1 MTIKKNDYKHMKQ
14 DNEIDQIFRD
24 ASNVNLNEEIP
35 SVFISDLNSRLDAL
49 EKKRKRPVAF
59 WWLVGVFSLSIIIW
73 GATLLFN
80 STNKTISAKT
90 ENVEEIKSTK
100 SKRTT
105 KSFTNQTKSKIANAK
120 YYSIENNVENSLSY
134 SSQVK
139 NKRGAEEK
147 KNGSNGLN
155 KNDLAQ
161 IFIKTQS
168 NIGSE
173 QTSSIQS
180 SEKAAIELNN
190 ELSKSNAD
198 IEMKN
203 VEPIIEKEIVQ
214 AIDSTKVLDSIQK
227 NQTVEKIALA
237 KDKKKLSI
245 TKEIGFFTG
254 VSGII
259 SSFEIPSELE
269 NSITNTIAE
278 YRETR
283 EREEIATTSWD
294 FSLRMK
300 WVIKNF
306 SIQSGVDYFQWGE
319 EIRYSYNSI
328 SGINRY
334 GYLSIPLNLGYA
346 KTWNKFGVNP
356 FGGIMF
362 GYGINRLGNYLQ
374 PDLNSIAQV
383 ESKKYLTNYQ
393 IGCEISF
400 LSDSQF
406 KFSLVPIY
414 KASFKEVVST
424 DVIRNRY
431 KSIGLQLGISYK
443 F

>member
-1 MTIKKNDYKHMKQ
+1 MNFIGDCILSLKNDYKHMKQ

-35 SVFISDLNSRLDAL
+35 SVFLSDLNSRLDAL
-49 EKKRKRPVAF
+49 EKKRKRPLAF
-59 WWLVGVFSLSIIIW
+59 WWLVGVFSLSIFTL

-90 ENVEEIKSTK
+90 ENVEGIKSTK
-100 SKRTT
+100 SKGTT
-105 KSFTNQTKSKIANAK
+105 KSATNQTKSEIANAD
-120 YYSIENNVENSLSY
+120 NVENSLSY
-134 SSQVK
+134 TSQVK

-161 IFIKTQS
+161 IVIKTQS
-168 NIGSE
+168 NLGSE

-180 SEKAAIELNN
+180 SEKDPIELAN

-203 VEPIIEKEIVQ
+203 VEPIIEKGTLI

-237 KDKKKLSI
+237 KEKKKLSI

-259 SSFEIPSELE
+259 SSFDIPTSA
-269 NSITNTIAE
+269 NSIVTTIPE
-278 YRETR
+278 WRETR

-300 WVIKNF
+300 WVINSF
-306 SIQSGVDYFQWGE
+306 SFQTGLDYFQWGE
-319 EIRYSYNSI
+319 QIKYSYNSI

-334 GYLSIPLNLGYA
+334 SYLNIPLNLGYT
-346 KTWNKFGVNP
+346 KTWNKFGINP

-383 ESKKYLTNYQ
+383 ESKKYLANYQ

-414 KASFKEVVST
+414 RGSFKEVVFT
-424 DVIRNRY
+424 DLIRNRY
-431 KSIGLQLGISYK
+431 QSIGLQLGISYN

>member
-1 MTIKKNDYKHMKQ
+1 MKQ

-35 SVFISDLNSRLDAL
+35 SVFLSDLNSRLDAL
-49 EKKRKRPVAF
+49 QKKRKRPVAF
-59 WWLVGVFSLSIIIW
+59 WWLVGVFSLSIITW

-100 SKRTT
+100 SEGTT
-105 KSFTNQTKSKIANAK
+105 KSATNQTKSEIANAGH
-120 YYSIENNVENSLSY
+120 YSTENNVENSLRYTSEI
-134 SSQVK
+134 K
-139 NKRGAEEK
+139 NNLRTDK
-147 KNGSNGLN
+147 KKIVSNELN

-161 IFIKTQS
+161 IVIKTQS
-168 NIGSE
+168 NLGSE
-173 QTSSIQS
+173 QTSSVQS
-180 SEKAAIELNN
+180 SEKAAIELNK

-198 IEMKN
+198 IEMEN
-203 VEPIIEKEIVQ
+203 VEPKIEKEIVQ
-214 AIDSTKVLDSIQK
+214 IIDSSKVLDSIQT

-237 KDKKKLSI
+237 KEKKKLSV
-245 TKEIGFFTG
+245 TKEIAFFTG
-254 VSGII
+254 VSGLI
-259 SSFEIPSELE
+259 SSFDIPTSA
-269 NSITNTIAE
+269 NSIVTTIPE
-278 YRETR
+278 WRETR

-300 WVIKNF
+300 WVINSF
-306 SIQSGVDYFQWGE
+306 SIQTGLDYFQWGE
-319 EIRYSYNSI
+319 QIKYSYNSI

-334 GYLSIPLNLGYA
+334 SYLNIPINLGYT
-346 KTWNKFGVNP
+346 KTWNKFGINP
-356 FGGIMF
+356 FGGIML
-362 GYGINRLGNYLQ
+362 GYGLNRLGNYLQ

-383 ESKKYLTNYQ
+383 ESKKYVANYQ
-393 IGCEISF
+393 IGCEFSF

-414 KASFKEVVST
+414 RASFKEVVFT
-424 DVIRNRY
+424 DLIRNRY